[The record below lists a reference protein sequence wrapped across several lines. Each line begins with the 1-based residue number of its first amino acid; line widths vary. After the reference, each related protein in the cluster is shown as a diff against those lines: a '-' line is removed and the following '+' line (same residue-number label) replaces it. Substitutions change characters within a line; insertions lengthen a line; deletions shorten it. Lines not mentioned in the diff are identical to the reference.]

1 MAAEDDLRRLI
12 EVLERNS
19 RGSGNSAG
27 TTADGAGSGTDNLI
41 AKAKKTADALD
52 RMQSSLNL
60 TAGAKRKYRDAVYS
74 NTRMVEEL
82 EEELEK
88 LKIGIKKTGDEN
100 LKAKKKEV
108 ESLLRGARVQEES
121 VAAGQAFNGLV
132 NRLAGTIKSFGTQLI
147 SSQTA
152 VVSAI
157 QSGASGF
164 GIAGEVLNQQAQIQ
178 NMMVQGLASAAQ
190 SASVGLAAFG
200 AAGVAAGVVINALAA
215 AVSVQSEISTQLE
228 INRNRL
234 ITTEADKMLTAFKG
248 ATSAGAIL
256 AGGANQMLESLQG
269 TVYVLGDYEAAVKR
283 NSKALAENNIGV
295 GEASMLFGGV
305 SRRLGTFQKGLLAVG
320 IGYETQLDII
330 AQSAANIS
338 AAQPDLAKQIG
349 REAFEVRVTEHTKKY
364 ATELAR
370 LSALTGESAD
380 SLAKKKAADE
390 QEAAFQG
397 FLRELGSAG
406 PGVLEAFKAM
416 PVSLQK
422 YAFETAKF
430 GGPITQSTALF
441 GTLNPVLAQLGQQY
455 GNMAR
460 SGSLTVDSM
469 IEVGKASAEAAR
481 AERARSGIIDDV
493 GYIAKGAIGETQ
505 NQAEQIYQFL
515 RKLNSAGDAA
525 VEGQIDAG
533 QAGRDGADASKN
545 LTAEF
550 ANMEEAGRALRVEI
564 QQKVLGALGPSFTAF
579 YEAIAQAKT
588 YIDSVLNK
596 EVNLS
601 PVNTA
606 LGKFEEMGDA
616 LIEKTKILG
625 LHLDEFIR
633 IFGYA
638 AKALDAHAKN
648 LGLGVPKPPSGDK
661 APTAPRVTLPEP
673 PKDGKLPSGYRI
685 GPGGI
690 LVPDTPAPKAP
701 APPAPPPTT
710 SWWDSAKQTLSDVGK
725 SASERMNAGMTA
737 FGNFL
742 NSVSKSVST
751 FVDDLGKFGNMIK
764 GVGGTIRKGSEALVK
779 ILAKYAPMITAAFS
793 GWEAIKDVNSYIK
806 GEIGG
811 FDLAKKLTSN
821 IVSTVSAFIISGL
834 VAAGVTT
841 VAAPTGPA
849 APVAGVAAGVGTFM
863 AVDSFMRWMI
873 DNGFELVR
881 PAGSQPPAQNQNQN
895 RPPTPVVPSNSTNT
909 SPQSSVVVPNSPV
922 QVGSINKSVN
932 MSPVA
937 MKINS
942 NSPEQLAA
950 TNTMNQKLDMLAT
963 AMNNNNRTQLNLEQL
978 LANQLEVAISQRDN
992 TSTLV
997 GYNSDQADYLRGIN
1011 RSMG

>member
-121 VAAGQAFNGLV
+121 VAAGQAFNSLV

-190 SASVGLAAFG
+190 AASVGLAAFG

-320 IGYETQLDII
+320 IGYESQLDII

-406 PGVLEAFKAM
+406 PGVLEAFRKM

-460 SGSLTVDSM
+460 SGTLNIDAM

-515 RKLNSAGDAA
+515 RKLNGEGDAA
-525 VEGQIDAG
+525 VEGQIEAG
-533 QAGRDGADASKN
+533 QAGRNTADASKN

-550 ANMEEAGRALRVEI
+550 VNMETAGRKLREEI
-564 QQKVLGALGPSFTAF
+564 QGKVLAALGPSFKAF
-579 YEAIAQAKT
+579 YEAIDQASD
-588 YIDSVLNK
+588 YIDSVLNRTVK
-596 EVNLS
+596 L
-601 PVNTA
+601 PTGP
-606 LGKFEEMGDA
+606 LDKFEEMGDA

-661 APTAPRVTLPEP
+661 APTAPRVTVPE

-710 SWWDSAKQTLSDVGK
+710 SWWDSANQTLSDVGK

-821 IVSTVSAFIISGL
+821 IVSTVSAFIISGM
-834 VAAGVTT
+834 AAAAVTT
-841 VAAPTGPA
+841 VTAPTGPA

-881 PAGSQPPAQNQNQN
+881 PAGSQPPAQQQNQN
-895 RPPTPVVPSNSTNT
+895 RPPTPAGPPNSPVIQ
-909 SPQSSVVVPNSPV
+909 PQSGVVVPNSPV
-922 QVGSINKSVN
+922 QIGSINKPVN

-937 MKINS
+937 LKINS
-942 NSPEQLAA
+942 TSPEQLAA
-950 TNTMNQKLDMLAT
+950 TNTMNQKIDMLAT
-963 AMNNNNRTQLNLEQL
+963 AMNNFPRKMNKP
-978 LANQLEVAISQRDN
+978 AIPSLTKNVPEFFN
-992 TSTLV
+992 TSRKAFMAEVQKLV
-997 GYNSDQADYLRGIN
+997 E
-1011 RSMG
+1011 

>member
-27 TTADGAGSGTDNLI
+27 TTTDGAGSGTDNLI

-60 TAGAKRKYRDAVYS
+60 TVGAKRKYRDAVYS
-74 NTRMVEEL
+74 NTRMVEDL

-108 ESLLRGARVQEES
+108 ESLLRNSRVQEES
-121 VAAGQAFNGLV
+121 AAAGQAFNGIV
-132 NRLAGTIKSFGTQLI
+132 NRLAGTIKSFGSQII

-178 NMMVQGLASAAQ
+178 NMVFQGIASAAQ
-190 SASVGLAAFG
+190 AASVGLAAFG

-215 AVSVQSEISTQLE
+215 AASVYSELATQLE

-248 ATSAGAIL
+248 ATSAGAIM

-305 SRRLGTFQKGLLAVG
+305 SRRLGAFQKGLLAVG

-406 PGVLEAFKAM
+406 PGVLEAFSKM
-416 PVSLQK
+416 PVALQK

-460 SGSLTVDSM
+460 SGTLNVDSM

-481 AERARSGIIDDV
+481 AERDRSKIIDDV

-505 NQAEQIYQFL
+505 NAAEGIYQFL
-515 RKLNSAGDAA
+515 RKLNGEGDAA
-525 VEGQIDAG
+525 VTGQIEAG
-533 QAGRDGADASKN
+533 QAGRDGADASRN

-579 YEAIAQAKT
+579 YEAIAQASK
-588 YIDSVLNK
+588 YIDDV
-596 EVNLS
+596 
-601 PVNTA
+601 
-606 LGKFEEMGDA
+606 LGKNIRFPTGPLDKIEEMGNA
-616 LIEKTKILG
+616 LIEKTKLLG
-625 LHLDEFIR
+625 FEVDEWVRLLRLSNIAIGEF
-633 IFGYA
+633 
-638 AKALDAHAKN
+638 KA
-648 LGLGVPKPPSGDK
+648 GLGVPKAPPGEKGPGS
-661 APTAPRVTLPEP
+661 APRVTLPEP
-673 PKDGKLPSGYRI
+673 PKDGKLPSGYRM

-701 APPAPPPTT
+701 APSAPSPATG

-725 SASERMNAGMTA
+725 ATSERVNSAMTTVGSWMESA
-737 FGNFL
+737 R
-742 NSVSKSVST
+742 KSVGQ
-751 FVDDLGKFGNMIK
+751 FVDDMGQFGKVITGAKNMIVSVVETFAKWLGK
-764 GVGGTIRKGSEALVK
+764 
-779 ILAKYAPMITAAFS
+779 LAAPITAAFS
-793 GWEAIKDVNSYIK
+793 GWEAFKDINSYLK
-806 GEIGG
+806 GQIGG

-841 VAAPTGPA
+841 VTAPTGPA
-849 APVAGVAAGVGTFM
+849 APVAGVAAGIGTYL

-881 PAGSQPPAQNQNQN
+881 PAGSQPPAQQQNQN
-895 RPPTPVVPSNSTNT
+895 RTPVPTAPSAVPELT
-909 SPQSSVVVPNSPV
+909 PQSSVVVPNSPV